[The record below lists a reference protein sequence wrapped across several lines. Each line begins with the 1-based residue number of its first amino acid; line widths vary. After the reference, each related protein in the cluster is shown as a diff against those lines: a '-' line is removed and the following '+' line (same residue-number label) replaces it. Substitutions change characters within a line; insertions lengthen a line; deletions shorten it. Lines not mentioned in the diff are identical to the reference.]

1 MAAKTK
7 KKGAI
12 AAPTKKTMNFVHHK
26 SSFNPKKVI
35 PAVIIVLIL
44 GALFAKFGILDQLDK
59 KTAAYNELGMK
70 QDQLNAVIDWVKQQD
85 FCDPHNLFLFG
96 ESQGGFVTAITG
108 AEHSQDVKAMVLFY
122 PAMCIQDDMRKQFPT
137 WEDVPDEFPFMGT
150 TLSKA
155 YYEGLYDYDPYA
167 VAGQFT
173 GHVLIVHGDRD
184 RIVSISYGQMLAAC
198 YQNAEFV
205 TLPGEDHGFSAE
217 GKKKSTR
224 LVYNFLEKQ
233 KSMASE

>member
-70 QDQLNAVIDWVKQQD
+70 QDQLNAVNTK
-85 FCDPHNLFLFG
+85 LAG
-96 ESQGGFVTAITG
+96 
-108 AEHSQDVKAMVLFY
+108 
-122 PAMCIQDDMRKQFPT
+122 
-137 WEDVPDEFPFMGT
+137 
-150 TLSKA
+150 
-155 YYEGLYDYDPYA
+155 YE
-167 VAGQFT
+167 
-173 GHVLIVHGDRD
+173 
-184 RIVSISYGQMLAAC
+184 
-198 YQNAEFV
+198 E
-205 TLPGEDHGFSAE
+205 
-217 GKKKSTR
+217 
-224 LVYNFLEKQ
+224 LEKQ
-233 KSMASE
+233 YGRYSYGWMDETEINMVSRMDVLHLVEDEIASIAFIDNLAVNNNVLTLNIHGITLEQASAMVKSLEDRGLVQSAAVYNAVAQEAQEAEIFMSIILAKEAE